1 MTERW
6 IFKQHTEMNKSPFRQ
21 KLNDIQVSISWLD
34 IARRYF
40 GKSSSWL
47 YHKLDGIDGN
57 GGEGG
62 FTDEELQQFKGALC
76 DLADRIKLVADM
88 L

>member
-1 MTERW
+1 
-6 IFKQHTEMNKSPFRQ
+6 MNESPFRQ
-21 KLNDIQVSISWLD
+21 KLKDILLDVSWAKISK
-34 IARRYF
+34 RYF
-40 GKSSSWL
+40 GKSSSWI
-47 YHKLDGIDGN
+47 YHKLDCIDGN

-76 DLADRIKLVADM
+76 DLADRIRRVADS